1 MVIQNCYDMENLA
14 AVEDKCA
21 VVVAVVV
28 VVVAGVVVVVVVV
41 VLAIV
46 TLGKQIVV
54 VLDL

>member
-1 MVIQNCYDMENLA
+1 MIQNCYDMENLA

-28 VVVAGVVVVVVVV
+28 VVAGVVVVVVV